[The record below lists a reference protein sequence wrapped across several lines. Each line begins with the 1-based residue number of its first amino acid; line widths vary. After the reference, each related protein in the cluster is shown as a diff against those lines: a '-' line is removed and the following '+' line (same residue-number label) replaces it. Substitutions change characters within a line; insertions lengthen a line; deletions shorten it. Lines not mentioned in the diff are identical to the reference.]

1 MNGMSRSEIECLID
15 LWILNQ
21 RNREIVRRRFIDGT
35 KIEPLAEEFDL
46 SVSQTKRIITQG
58 KEVILSHCW

>member
-1 MNGMSRSEIECLID
+1 MNGMSRSEIESLID
-15 LWILNQ
+15 SWILNQ
-21 RNREIVRRRFIDGT
+21 RNREIVRRRFIDGI

>member
-1 MNGMSRSEIECLID
+1 MNGMSKSEIECLID
-15 LWILNQ
+15 SWTLNQ
-21 RNREIVRRRFIDGT
+21 RNREIVRRRFIDGIN
-35 KIEPLAEEFDL
+35 IEPLAEEFDL

>member
-1 MNGMSRSEIECLID
+1 MNGMSRSEIESLID
-15 LWILNQ
+15 SWILNQ
-21 RNREIVRRRFIDGT
+21 RNREIVRRRFIDGI

-46 SVSQTKRIITQG
+46 SVSQTKLIVNQG

>member
-1 MNGMSRSEIECLID
+1 MNGMSRSEIESLID
-15 LWILNQ
+15 SWILNQ
-21 RNREIVRRRFIDGT
+21 RNREIVRRRFIDGI

-46 SVSQTKRIITQG
+46 SVSQTKRIVNQG

>member
-15 LWILNQ
+15 SWILNQ
-21 RNREIVRRRFIDGT
+21 RNREIVRRRFIDGI

-46 SVSQTKRIITQG
+46 SVSQTKRIVNHG